1 MSLDR
6 FKSKLEQR
14 EAIVK
19 FTKRMITKGSESHVS
34 KTMESQL
41 TRLEAEIKD
50 LKKKLKGAK

>member
-41 TRLEAEIKD
+41 IRLEEEIKQ
-50 LKKKLKGAK
+50 LKIKIKRSK